1 MRSERTIAYYLS
13 PITNTMSNL
22 KDLQKKI
29 GVTFK
34 DEGLL
39 NTAFVHRSYINEHK
53 SVKSHNE
60 RLEFLGDAVLELVVT
75 EHLYN
80 NYDNPEGDLT
90 NWRSA
95 LVKTE
100 SISEAASKLGF
111 EDYLKMSRGE
121 RASSG
126 RSRQLILAN
135 SFEAVVGAI
144 YLDQGYEVAK
154 KFISENII
162 EKLNKIIEQKLYI
175 DPKSLFQEL
184 AQDHEGL
191 TPRYEVI
198 SETGPDHD
206 KIFEIAVKVGNKVWG
221 KGKGA
226 SKQLA
231 QQEAAKVAVAKYQK

>member
-1 MRSERTIAYYLS
+1 MMIMKE
-13 PITNTMSNL
+13 NL
-22 KDLQKKI
+22 DKLQKLI
-29 GVTFK
+29 EVQFK
-34 DEGLL
+34 DITLL

-53 SVKSHNE
+53 SVKEHNE

-75 EHLYN
+75 EYLYN
-80 NYDNPEGDLT
+80 NYKNPEGDLT

-100 SISEAASKLGF
+100 SISAAASRLGF

-135 SFEAVVGAI
+135 SFEAVTGAI
-144 YLDQGYEVAK
+144 YLDQGYDVAK
-154 KFISENII
+154 EFISKNILVNLP
-162 EKLNKIIEQKLYI
+162 EIIEQKLYI

-184 AQDHEGL
+184 AQEREGL

-198 SETGPDHD
+198 AEVGLDHD
-206 KIFEIAVKVGNKVWG
+206 KIFEIAVRVGEKVWG

-231 QQEAAKVAVAKYQK
+231 QQEAARKAVEKYQK